1 MMFRIRCEVV
11 NHVTKSSD
19 YDWVDL
25 PVSSVIAMATTL
37 EETAVA
43 EPADDPAVGLLTPP
57 FLFCIQE
64 SKRTCQNWNE
74 TKCKI
79 ALTSIEMHVQGLH
92 ERPDSQSQPGP
103 PAAMGGMVVDPNWT
117 PLAALSNLTIS
128 ASIFP

>member
-57 FLFCIQE
+57 FYFVYKNPSAHVKIGM
-64 SKRTCQNWNE
+64 KQNA
-74 TKCKI
+74 K
-79 ALTSIEMHVQGLH
+79 LH
-92 ERPDSQSQPGP
+92 
-103 PAAMGGMVVDPNWT
+103 
-117 PLAALSNLTIS
+117 
-128 ASIFP
+128 